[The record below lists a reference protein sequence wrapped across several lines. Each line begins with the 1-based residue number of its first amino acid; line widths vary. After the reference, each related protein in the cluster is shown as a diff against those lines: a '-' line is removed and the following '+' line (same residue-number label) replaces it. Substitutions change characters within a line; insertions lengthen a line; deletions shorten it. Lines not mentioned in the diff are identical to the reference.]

1 MRLLLDSSKAHI
13 REEYFQ
19 SDFRPHYVIVQRS
32 LSKLRSKSRVF
43 SNRASRRDVLRSS
56 VR

>member
-1 MRLLLDSSKAHI
+1 MRLLLDSSKVCV

-19 SDFRPHYVIVQRS
+19 SDFQRHYVIAQRS
-32 LSKLRSKSRVF
+32 LSKLRLKSRVF